1 MTMLSRVF
9 CNAAAVLAVV
19 SLGSTA
25 LAESAKPKNVILFI
39 GDGMGH
45 SQVEAA
51 VATKYGA
58 HLDEKGNPPKLTFEA
73 FPVFGYLTTFSHN
86 SYVTD
91 SAAAG
96 TALATGQKTK
106 NGMLGTTPDGEKHKS
121 LSDAAKAVG
130 KSVGVLSSVG
140 LNHAT
145 PAAFYAQS
153 GSRGDYDEI
162 TSQVFTAQCPADVIV
177 GGGIYRKTWT
187 DELIAEAAKEHDIKV
202 FSLDNM
208 ADMTPEKVGK
218 SRVLAHFDENDNK
231 QLDYATSRT
240 AETREPRLA
249 DMTKQAL
256 DLLLARGEKG
266 FFMMVEGGSIDW
278 AGHGGLTAQNVGE
291 VLELDDAVA
300 AAIDT
305 LRKRNELDDTLIVVT
320 ADHETGGL
328 TLTGPYGKTLKEAG
342 KPDVKCSTT
351 NHSAIPV
358 IVYAQGPGAEA
369 FAGKNDNT
377 HVYRALKAAMEGT
390 SSAE

>member
-1 MTMLSRVF
+1 MTTFPRVLST
-9 CNAAAVLAVV
+9 AAALLAVV

-25 LAESAKPKNVILFI
+25 LAESAQPKNVILFI

-51 VATKYGA
+51 VTTKYGTQ
-58 HLDEKGNPPKLTFEA
+58 LDEKGNPPKLTFEA

-86 SYVTD
+86 SYVAD

-96 TALATGQKTK
+96 TALATGRKTK
-106 NGMLGTTPDGEKHKS
+106 NGMLGITPDGEKHKS
-121 LSDAAKAVG
+121 LSDAAKALG

-153 GSRGDYDEI
+153 DSRADYDEI

-187 DELIAEAAKEHDIKV
+187 DELIAEAAKEHGIKV
-202 FSLDNM
+202 FTLDNM

-218 SRVLAHFDENDNK
+218 SRALAFFDENDNK

-256 DLLLARGEKG
+256 DLLLARGDKG

-278 AGHGGLTAQNVGE
+278 AGHGNNIEQTVGE

-305 LRKRNELDDTLIVVT
+305 LRKRGELDDTLIVVT

-328 TLTGPYGKTLKEAG
+328 TMTGPIGKTVKEAG
-342 KPDVKCSTT
+342 KPVTKWSTGSHT
-351 NHSAIPV
+351 AIPV

-369 FAGKNDNT
+369 FGGKNDNT
-377 HVYRALKAAMEGT
+377 HVFRALKAAMEGKAA
-390 SSAE
+390 AE